1 MDKNL
6 KFTTA
11 ILDAFEDGIY
21 VTNQD
26 HIVEYMNSA
35 MIADFGDGIGKN
47 CHQLLNQSDQ
57 KCPWCLSDDVF
68 EGKTVEFRGFDNCSS
83 QRDWLRLLEWREIF
97 KEGPKWRIGMA
108 AEEKIVSHAEKH
120 VDVSV
125 PCETSEQVGETSL
138 YL

>member
-57 KCPWCLSDDVF
+57 KCKRCI
-68 EGKTVEFRGFDNCSS
+68 KTC
-83 QRDWLRLLEWREIF
+83 
-97 KEGPKWRIGMA
+97 
-108 AEEKIVSHAEKH
+108 
-120 VDVSV
+120 
-125 PCETSEQVGETSL
+125 
-138 YL
+138 YLCYFTNENINTRT